1 MTEAE
6 QALVEDRA
14 LRDDARAVFDAR
26 LSGVRAALSAKG
38 VVPRA
43 RDEVLDRGRA
53 TASEAAKI
61 ASEYRWIVAST
72 LLAILAWLLRK
83 PLFHGAGKVRARLLK
98 REPATRWQR
107 WRKKIEQ
114 KVRP

>member
-14 LRDDARAVFDAR
+14 LRDGARAVFDAR
-26 LSGVRAALSAKG
+26 LSGIRAALNARG

-43 RDEVLDRGRA
+43 RDEALDRGRA
-53 TASEAAKI
+53 AASEAAEI

-72 LLAILAWLLRK
+72 LLAILAWLLRR
-83 PLFHGAGKVRARLLK
+83 PLIHGADKVRERLLT

-107 WRKKIEQ
+107 WRKRIEQ